1 MLYAV
6 LALILLLL
14 QIEYFSLGME
24 DQSNAGPPSKRQRT
38 IAIANDAITTSG
50 TTNNLTTSS
59 PQNEGVLTAVDK
71 LKKLV
76 EGLPRLSS
84 KLEKM
89 LEDLYKEL
97 EPEVSADTRKQENE
111 ISCPIYKLS
120 NDEFEHVFG
129 YVGQMQYGFV
139 ACTSY
144 RFNQV
149 YLEAFAGETLT
160 SFVNATFSVSCCA
173 KVCLASTE
181 RPKADKIRAKS
192 LFETATKGGQ

>member
-1 MLYAV
+1 MNISAW
-6 LALILLLL
+6 
-14 QIEYFSLGME
+14 EME

-38 IAIANDAITTSG
+38 IAIANDTITTSG
-50 TTNNLTTSS
+50 TSTTISTNTTAS
-59 PQNEGVLTAVDK
+59 PQNEGVLTVVNK
-71 LKKLV
+71 LTKLV
-76 EGLPRLSS
+76 EGHPRFSS
-84 KLEKM
+84 KLERM

-149 YLEAFAGETLT
+149 CLEAFAGETLT
-160 SFVNATFSVSCCA
+160 S
-173 KVCLASTE
+173 
-181 RPKADKIRAKS
+181 
-192 LFETATKGGQ
+192 